1 MDNQVS
7 PVVELEALK
16 DEIKN
21 VKRILDTLPDEI
33 KSQSE
38 FVLLVNY
45 LEQSIFQAERFLS
58 RLTGKE
64 R

>member
-7 PVVELEALK
+7 PIVELEALK

-58 RLTGKE
+58 RLARKE
-64 R
+64 S

>member
-1 MDNQVS
+1 MDNQVN
-7 PVVELEALK
+7 PVVTLEELKE
-16 DEIKN
+16 EIKD
-21 VKRILDTLPDEI
+21 VKRILDTLPAEI

-45 LEQSIFQAERFLS
+45 LEQSVFQAERFLS

-64 R
+64 N

>member
-38 FVLLVNY
+38 FVLFVNY

-58 RLTGKE
+58 RLAGKE
-64 R
+64 S

>member
-1 MDNQVS
+1 MDNQVN

-16 DEIKN
+16 DEIKK

-58 RLTGKE
+58 HLAGKE
-64 R
+64 S

>member
-58 RLTGKE
+58 RLARKE
-64 R
+64 S

>member
-16 DEIKN
+16 DEIKK

-58 RLTGKE
+58 RLARKE
-64 R
+64 S

>member
-7 PVVELEALK
+7 PVVILEALK
-16 DEIKN
+16 GEIKD
-21 VKRILDTLPDEI
+21 VKRILDTLPAEI

-45 LEQSIFQAERFLS
+45 LEQSIFQAERLLS
-58 RLTGKE
+58 HLTGKE
-64 R
+64 N

>member
-1 MDNQVS
+1 MNNQVS
-7 PVVELEALK
+7 PVVDLEALK

-21 VKRILDTLPDEI
+21 VKRVLDTLSPEI

-45 LEQSIFQAERFLS
+45 LEQSIFQAERLLS
-58 RLTGKE
+58 RLSGKE
-64 R
+64 N

>member
-1 MDNQVS
+1 MNNQVRL
-7 PVVELEALK
+7 VVALKALK

-21 VKRILDTLPDEI
+21 VKRNLDTLPSEI
-33 KSQSE
+33 KSRSE

-45 LEQSIFQAERFLS
+45 LDQSLFQAERFLS

-64 R
+64 N

>member
-1 MDNQVS
+1 MNNQVS
-7 PVVELEALK
+7 PVVDLKALK

-21 VKRILDTLPDEI
+21 VKRILDTLPSEI
-33 KSQSE
+33 KSRSE

-45 LEQSIFQAERFLS
+45 LEQSIFQAEQLLS

-64 R
+64 N